1 MTEETR
7 SQIARRIVRSR
18 DKGVLA
24 TNMRG
29 KDKTP
34 YASLV
39 LIASDQQGAPLIYIS
54 DIAEHTRNI
63 RENPTVSL
71 CVENTDGLPDPL
83 SGGRV
88 TLQGVMEQEE
98 GDELKE
104 RFHLRHPQARNY
116 SNAHGFFLFR
126 MNVQRVH
133 LVAGF
138 GQIHWMGAD
147 EYLLTEDQTQAIA
160 QSEFSM
166 IEHMNEDHSDLLD
179 LYAARIL
186 ERSGY
191 GWRLTGIDPE
201 GFDLRYEERLERIPF
216 PEQLTEPDSI
226 KNEFIRLAK
235 SVREQVAQP

>member
-1 MTEETR
+1 
-7 SQIARRIVRSR
+7 
-18 DKGVLA
+18 
-24 TNMRG
+24 
-29 KDKTP
+29 
-34 YASLV
+34 
-39 LIASDQQGAPLIYIS
+39 
-54 DIAEHTRNI
+54 
-63 RENPTVSL
+63 
-71 CVENTDGLPDPL
+71 
-83 SGGRV
+83 
-88 TLQGVMEQEE
+88 
-98 GDELKE
+98 
-104 RFHLRHPQARNY
+104 
-116 SNAHGFFLFR
+116 

-226 KNEFIRLAK
+226 KMNLSGWQKRAGAGRTALNTINSGI
-235 SVREQVAQP
+235 SVLSADRMKGVHIPAPESGLCHPKFV